1 MVVYR
6 TTTLVKKETTKIL
19 LLLLLLLLRSVK
31 QFLKPRVTVRRTN
44 NLKLLLLRS
53 VKQFLKPRVTVR
65 RTNNLKRTTAAQ
77 KKVGEYIA
85 VTGTRQAKKLGKERA
100 TLGAA

>member
-19 LLLLLLLLRSVK
+19 LLL
-31 QFLKPRVTVRRTN
+31 
-44 NLKLLLLRS
+44 LLLLRS

>member
-19 LLLLLLLLRSVK
+19 LLLLLLLL
-31 QFLKPRVTVRRTN
+31 
-44 NLKLLLLRS
+44 LRS

-65 RTNNLKRTTAAQ
+65 RTNLKRTTAAQ